1 MQKKTTSLHC
11 LYNYY
16 VPSCL
21 VVVPDQLLP
30 YILVAANLGL
40 NCWEKMFDDI
50 MGSDVMSNAMQPAAP
65 PSPFFEP
72 KWPLHLR

>member
-1 MQKKTTSLHC
+1 
-11 LYNYY
+11 
-16 VPSCL
+16 
-21 VVVPDQLLP
+21 
-30 YILVAANLGL
+30 
-40 NCWEKMFDDI
+40 MFDDI